1 MLAAHRPVGRSM
13 ITLAIALL
21 GATTLLLDAAEPAAG
36 DALVAWHAVSTL
48 VLLGL
53 GLWALWAPQ
62 LPPAAGQALTALSG
76 LLLLAACGVA
86 MQRLPA
92 GAWGDMSAVMGAA
105 VALAASLYGLGW
117 HWARREIRW

>member
-1 MLAAHRPVGRSM
+1 MVAAHWPVGRSV

-36 DALVAWHAVSTL
+36 NALVAWHAVSTL

-62 LPPAAGQALTALSG
+62 LPPAAGQALTTLSG
-76 LLLLAACGVA
+76 LLLL
-86 MQRLPA
+86 
-92 GAWGDMSAVMGAA
+92 GAFA
-105 VALAASLYGLGW
+105 VAAQRQPRA
-117 HWARREIRW
+117 